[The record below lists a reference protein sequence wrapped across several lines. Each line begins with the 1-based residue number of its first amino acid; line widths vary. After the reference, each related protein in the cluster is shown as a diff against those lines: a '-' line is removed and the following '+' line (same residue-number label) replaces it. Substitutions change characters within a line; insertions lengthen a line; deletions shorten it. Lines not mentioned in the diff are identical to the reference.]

1 MPRVVISFAE
11 SALRD
16 LEEVRAWCAEQ
27 GVPDVGTR
35 LVAEVFQRVQALAE
49 HPDMGRVV
57 PEFDQAFLR
66 ELMQPPFRIVYRRD
80 PQRVRI
86 VRVWRSER
94 LLCLPAGNDKKKSNT

>member
-1 MPRVVISFAE
+1 MTISFAE

-16 LEEVRAWCAEQ
+16 LEAVRAWYVEQ
-27 GVPDVGTR
+27 GVPDVGVR
-35 LVAEVFQRVQALAE
+35 LVAEVFQRVQTLAD
-49 HPDMGRVV
+49 HPDLGRVV

-66 ELMQPPFRIVYRRD
+66 ELIQPPFRIVYRRD

-94 LLCLPAGNDKKKSNT
+94 LLRLPTTDQECPSST